1 MKTAVIDVG
10 GGMRDIYGSGVF
22 DFCLDNGI
30 GFDYC
35 IGISAGSANISSYLA
50 GQRGRSRRFYDVYS
64 FRKEYMSFGNYVRR
78 GSYVDLDYVYGV
90 LTNSDGE
97 DPLDYEYLAQNPSDF
112 TVIATEAKT
121 GKASYFTKSDIVK
134 DDYRIIKAS
143 SSIPVVSRPCLVGDS
158 YYYDGALSDPVPIE
172 YALTQGC
179 DRIDLIQTKPRDT
192 VRDSKKD
199 DRLARLIRRRYPES
213 AKSFHLRAE
222 RYNKGVDLAK
232 KLEKEGRVLI
242 IAPDDI
248 SGVDTLKL
256 NKEALERLYERGY
269 RDASPIPDFV
279 VLRD

>member
-1 MKTAVIDVG
+1 M
-10 GGMRDIYGSGVF
+10 
-22 DFCLDNGI
+22 
-30 GFDYC
+30 
-35 IGISAGSANISSYLA
+35 
-50 GQRGRSRRFYDVYS
+50 
-64 FRKEYMSFGNYVRR
+64 
-78 GSYVDLDYVYGV
+78 
-90 LTNSDGE
+90 
-97 DPLDYEYLAQNPSDF
+97 
-112 TVIATEAKT
+112 IATEAKT
-121 GKASYFTKSDIVK
+121 GKARYFTKSDIVK

-179 DRIDLIQTKPRDT
+179 DRIVLILTKPRDT

-199 DRLARLIRRRYPES
+199 DRLARLIRHRYPES

-269 RDASPIPDFV
+269 RDASPIPDFL